1 MKLSNLKSILA
12 NVPDVNFKL
21 QNGTAVPKHFHITEV
36 GEVTKNFIDCGGV
49 VRKETCISLQLWN
62 ADDFDHRLKP
72 TKLLDIIAKS
82 ENVLGIGDQEVEV
95 EYQSDTIGRY
105 DLDFD
110 GVDFVLVSKQT
121 DCLAL
126 DQCGVEKPKVRLSS
140 LKVSSGDSCCDP
152 SSNCCN

>member
-12 NVPDVNFKL
+12 HVPDVNFKL

-72 TKLLDIIAKS
+72 TKLLGIIAKS

-110 GVDFVLVSKQT
+110 GTDFVLVNKQT
-121 DCLAL
+121 ACLAL
-126 DQCGVEKPKVRLSS
+126 DQCGVEKPKVQLSS
-140 LKVSSGDSCCDP
+140 LKPSSGDSCCDP

>member
-1 MKLSNLKSILA
+1 MKLSKLKSILA
-12 NVPDVNFKL
+12 NVSDVNFKL
-21 QNGTAVPKHFHITEV
+21 QNGTLVPQHFHITEV
-36 GEVTKNFIDCGGV
+36 GEVIKNFIDCGGV

-72 TKLLDIIAKS
+72 IKLLDIISKS
-82 ENVLGIGDQEVEV
+82 ENVLGIGDHEVEV
-95 EYQSDTIGRY
+95 EYQSETIGRY

-110 GVDFVLVSKQT
+110 GVDFVLVNKQT
-121 DCLAL
+121 ACLAL
-126 DQCGVEKPKVRLSS
+126 DQCGVGKTRVQLGS